1 MTKVFIVNAKR
12 SPIGKFLGGLSTLSA
27 GELAGQV
34 IKHTIKESNIDTNSI
49 NEVVLGNVLSA
60 GQGQG
65 IARQASLY
73 ANLPIEVPAYSLNMV
88 CGSGMKSIIN
98 GYSNIKSGMSNLI
111 ISGGV
116 EVMSQAP
123 FIADSRVRLGNKM
136 GGFELKDSII
146 SDGLTDSF
154 NLYHMGITAENIVSK
169 YNISREKQDEFA
181 LQSQVKAIKAVEEDR
196 FKDELVPVEVK
207 VRKETKIIDIDE
219 YPNRNTNI
227 DKLSNLKPAFK
238 KEGTVTAG
246 NSSGINDGASILI
259 LASEDVINDK
269 KLNPLA
275 EIISIGQGG
284 VDPSVMGL
292 GPVPAIK
299 DALNKAKLDMSDIG
313 LLELNEA
320 FAAQS
325 IGVIEELKLEY
336 GLNDE
341 WFKERTNV
349 NGGAIALGHPIGASG
364 ARIVTTLIH
373 EMKRRKIEYGLASL
387 CIGGGMGTAIIVR
400 CIDRD

>member
-1 MTKVFIVNAKR
+1 MSKVFIVNAKR
-12 SPIGKFLGGLSTLSA
+12 SPIGKFLGELATLSA

-34 IKHTIKESNIDTNSI
+34 IKNVIEESNIDINSI
-49 NEVVLGNVLSA
+49 DEVVLGNVLSA

-65 IARQASLY
+65 VARQASLY
-73 ANLPIEVPAYSLNMV
+73 ANVPLEVPAYSINMV

-98 GYSNIKSGMSNLI
+98 GYSNIKAGMSNVI

-136 GGFELKDSII
+136 GGFELNDSII

-154 NLYHMGITAENIVSK
+154 NLYHMGVTAENIVAK
-169 YNISREKQDEFA
+169 YNISRKRQDEFA
-181 LQSQVKAIKAVEEDR
+181 LESQIKAIKAIEDGR
-196 FKDELVPVEVK
+196 FKQEIASIEVK
-207 VRKETKIIDIDE
+207 GRKEVKIIDTDE
-219 YPNRNTNI
+219 YPNRNTDI
-227 DKLSNLKPAFK
+227 DKLSKLKPVFK

-246 NSSGINDGASILI
+246 NSSGINDGASILV
-259 LASEDVINDK
+259 LVSEDIINDK
-269 KLNPLA
+269 QLKPLA
-275 EIISIGQGG
+275 EIVSVGQGG

-299 DALNKAKLDMSDIG
+299 DALNKAKLSLDDIE

-364 ARIVTTLIH
+364 ARIVTTLVH
-373 EMKRRKIEYGLASL
+373 EMKKRKVKYGLASL

-400 CIDRD
+400 STDID